1 MNPPVLETEAK
12 TVSLPQWERAAI
24 IRQQEM
30 IQILSEII
38 RRQLEQEACDEP
50 QQDS

>member
-12 TVSLPQWERAAI
+12 TVNLPQWERTAI